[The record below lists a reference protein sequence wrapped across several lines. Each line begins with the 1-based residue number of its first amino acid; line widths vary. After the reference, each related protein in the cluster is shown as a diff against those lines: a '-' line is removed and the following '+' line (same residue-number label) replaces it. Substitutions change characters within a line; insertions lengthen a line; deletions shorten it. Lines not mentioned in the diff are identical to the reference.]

1 MKNQKVLIGGIALVS
16 LLIGGIAG
24 VFLSRHIDFSGSND
38 LNSENKNLVTIPLL
52 SNVKNELNG
61 IRNSS
66 KNLTIL
72 AKNTN
77 NAKGYYNRI
86 DSSLKGISSLFDD
99 AIRATKSGYYK
110 VTGNTTGWTNYNV
123 TLNVDVTNGSLTPT
137 QYSFDNGK
145 TWQESPVKT
154 FTSNQTAYIKIKFDG
169 GLESAVNIQ
178 KIAIDKKKPTVE
190 FSIQGTKY
198 RDGYKSGAAFSAVC
212 MDSQS
217 GIRRMKTWFTQDSK
231 VNRLF
236 NSNAVTNS
244 TGVDMKNQII
254 SIVATGKN
262 KSITV
267 ECEDGVG
274 NITKVKSPAY
284 NIYK

>member
-1 MKNQKVLIGGIALVS
+1 MKKEK
-16 LLIGGIAG
+16 LLIGGFVAG
-24 VFLSRHIDFSGSND
+24 AFIIGGLIGAFINNHLDFSSNNV
-38 LNSENKNLVTIPLL
+38 LNSQNKNTVTAPLL
-52 SNVKNELNG
+52 SNVNQELND
-61 IRNSS
+61 IRLSS
-66 KNLTIL
+66 KNLTSL

-77 NAKGYYNRI
+77 NAQAYYNRI

-99 AIRATKSGYYK
+99 AIKATKNGYYNI
-110 VTGNTTGWTNYNV
+110 TGNTTGWTKNNI
-123 TLNVDVTNGSLTPT
+123 TLDVDVKNGSLTPK

-145 TWQESPVKT
+145 TWQTSSRKT
-154 FTSNQTAYIKIKFDG
+154 FTSNQTAYIKIRFDG

-198 RDGYKSGAAFSAVC
+198 KDGYKSGAAVSAVC

-236 NSNAVTNS
+236 NSYAVTNS

-262 KSITV
+262 KTITV

-274 NITKVKSPAY
+274 NITKVISPSY